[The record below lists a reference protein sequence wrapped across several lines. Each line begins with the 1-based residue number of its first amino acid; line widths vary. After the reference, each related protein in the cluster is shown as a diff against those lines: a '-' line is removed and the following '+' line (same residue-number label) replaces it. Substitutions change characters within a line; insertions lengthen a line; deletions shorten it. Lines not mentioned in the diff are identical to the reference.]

1 MGHLQPTPVDATMIP
16 NAYGTH
22 LYSKAGLLQ
31 ESRLQANPTIILV
44 VEREM

>member
-16 NAYGTH
+16 NGTH
-22 LYSKAGLLQ
+22 LYSKAGPLQ
-31 ESRLQANPTIILV
+31 ESRLQANPTIFLV